1 MPAATIKKAAASI
14 KMLQPYFCKQKH
26 HALLTRKN
34 VSDAYLSRS
43 PDLRILSCRTAF
55 SGSLPMTDF
64 RLVRRL
70 HAYSGG
76 TVPDLTRIS
85 YSPSALHATDGTQAF
100 MNLCCDYTLNSRLCQ
115 ERLWY
120 ARDTQT
126 LGFFCVSRSPCPV
139 MEQGD
144 LCVGSCRRRRGA
156 DGSGVQALSCRRRD
170 DEEKCLKS

>member
-1 MPAATIKKAAASI
+1 MTAGGTHGQGDRPVPAATIKKAAASI

-34 VSDAYLSRS
+34 VSDSHLSRS

-76 TVPDLTRIS
+76 TVPDFNRIS
-85 YSPSALHATDGTQAF
+85 YSPSTRNAIDGTQAF
-100 MNLCCDYTLNSRLCQ
+100 MNLCCDYTPVPCYCQ
-115 ERLWY
+115 EYFLH
-120 ARDTQT
+120 ARNTQT
-126 LGFFCVSRSPCPV
+126 LGFFCVPRSVTLP
-139 MEQGD
+139 
-144 LCVGSCRRRRGA
+144 RNGA
-156 DGSGVQALSCRRRD
+156 R
-170 DEEKCLKS
+170 